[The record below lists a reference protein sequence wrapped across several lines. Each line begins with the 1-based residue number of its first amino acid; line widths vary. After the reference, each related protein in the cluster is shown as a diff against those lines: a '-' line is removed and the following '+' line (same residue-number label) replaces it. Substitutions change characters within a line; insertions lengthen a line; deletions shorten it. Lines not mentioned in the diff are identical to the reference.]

1 MVHDLYR
8 ENGNSLLHVGVLS
21 QIFLSIYSPFTSALS
36 PFSYPSLSES
46 SNTLKSGL
54 RVVFVFSVYGEL
66 SERTVGNNDCG
77 RSVARLVLQD
87 LRIGQKHWQALASGL
102 TDSGCRLNQVSF
114 QLNICQFNS
123 NLALRKWFI

>member
-1 MVHDLYR
+1 MYDR
-8 ENGNSLLHVGVLS
+8 
-21 QIFLSIYSPFTSALS
+21 QIVALVQIIRW
-36 PFSYPSLSES
+36 PPS

-54 RVVFVFSVYGEL
+54 WVVFVFSVYGEL
-66 SERTVGNNDCG
+66 SERTVAYNDCG

-114 QLNICQFNS
+114 QLNICQLNS
-123 NLALRKWFI
+123 NQALREWFI

>member
-1 MVHDLYR
+1 M
-8 ENGNSLLHVGVLS
+8 
-21 QIFLSIYSPFTSALS
+21 T
-36 PFSYPSLSES
+36 
-46 SNTLKSGL
+46 
-54 RVVFVFSVYGEL
+54 
-66 SERTVGNNDCG
+66 DCG

-123 NLALRKWFI
+123 NLALREWFI